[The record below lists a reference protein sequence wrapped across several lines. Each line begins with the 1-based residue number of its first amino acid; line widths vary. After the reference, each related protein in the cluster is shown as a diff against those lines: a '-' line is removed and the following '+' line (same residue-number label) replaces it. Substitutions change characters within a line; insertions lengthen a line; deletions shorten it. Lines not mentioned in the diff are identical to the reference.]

1 MSSRSNAKRVSTN
14 SLTLNSEVIKAAP
27 VVRNLGVHM
36 DSHLTLDAQIANVQK
51 QCYYYLNWIR
61 KIRKSLSK
69 ETTKSIVH
77 ALVIARIDYCN
88 SLYVNLPKG
97 AIEKL
102 QRIMRSAAR
111 LISQPSWNA
120 SITEVCRDLHWL
132 PVTQRSQF
140 KVLTLVYKA
149 LHNEAPSYISEM
161 LHYYQ
166 PKRTL
171 RSTKSNLLVV
181 KKTRVRYGARAFSV
195 SGPSLWNDLP
205 QEIRDSNSFSIF
217 KRKLKT
223 YLFQKA
229 YY

>member
-1 MSSRSNAKRVSTN
+1 MSSSANAKRVSTD
-14 SLTLNSEVIKAAP
+14 SLTLNSEVVKAAP
-27 VVRNLGVHM
+27 VVRNLGVYM
-36 DSHLTLDAQIANVQK
+36 DNRLNFEAQIANVQK
-51 QCYYYLNWIR
+51 TCYYYLSWIR
-61 KIRKSLSK
+61 KIRKCLSK

-88 SLYVNLPKG
+88 SLYVNLPKS
-97 AIEKL
+97 ATEKL

-120 SITEVCRDLHWL
+120 SITEVCKDLYWL

-149 LHNEAPSYISEM
+149 LHNETPSYISEM
-161 LHYYQ
+161 LQSYR
-166 PKRTL
+166 PERTL
-171 RSTKSNLLVV
+171 RSKKSNLLLV
-181 KKTRVRYGARAFSV
+181 KRTRVRYGARAFSV
-195 SGPSLWNDLP
+195 SGPSLWNKLP

-223 YLFQKA
+223 YLFQQA
-229 YY
+229 YC

>member
-1 MSSRSNAKRVSTN
+1 M
-14 SLTLNSEVIKAAP
+14 
-27 VVRNLGVHM
+27 
-36 DSHLTLDAQIANVQK
+36 IAG
-51 QCYYYLNWIR
+51 I
-61 KIRKSLSK
+61 
-69 ETTKSIVH
+69 E
-77 ALVIARIDYCN
+77 YCN

-97 AIEKL
+97 ATEKL

-111 LISQPSWNA
+111 LISQPTWNA

-132 PVTQRSQF
+132 PVMQRSQF

-161 LHYYQ
+161 LQSYQ

-171 RSTKSNLLVV
+171 RSTKSNLLVA

-195 SGPSLWNDLP
+195 SGPSLWNNLP
-205 QEIRDSNSFSIF
+205 QEIRDSNSLSMF
-217 KRKLKT
+217 KRRLKT

-229 YY
+229 YC